1 MNRKIILAASSTL
14 AGLLLAVS
22 GINLAAAQQQ
32 GGQGMGHQNMQN
44 MPHGQGMQ
52 NMQQM
57 RGQMMQQM
65 QTCVGQMQ
73 QGNMPMGQNGQMMNR
88 DQMRTV
94 MMQQMQSCMT
104 QLDQEQSEDKTDK

>member
-1 MNRKIILAASSTL
+1 MNRKIILAASSAL
-14 AGLLLAVS
+14 AGLVLAVGS
-22 GINLAAAQQQ
+22 ISLAAAQQQ

-44 MPHGQGMQ
+44 MPRGQGMQ

-73 QGNMPMGQNGQMMNR
+73 QGSMPMGQNGQMMNR
-88 DQMRTV
+88 DQMRGM

-104 QLDQEQSEDKTDK
+104 RLDQEESEETTNK